1 MIDLSLL
8 VIDSFK
14 KIESKCHEPSV
25 HGIFVVT
32 IFHMATNLT
41 TEMKMS
47 RFFKREVSNKYLNLN
62 K

>member
-1 MIDLSLL
+1 MSTNKYESKKGGEIGLSLV

-32 IFHMATNLT
+32 IFHMTTNLT
-41 TEMKMS
+41 TEMKIVAS
-47 RFFKREVSNKYLNLN
+47 L
-62 K
+62 